1 VSSSRYDPL
10 LPTLHKK
17 FVQILICAFIRI
29 RCIYTCIC
37 IYAERRER
45 EQQWPKETK
54 DEGRDLIPCGKR
66 EEIFA
71 CVCKA

>member
-1 VSSSRYDPL
+1 MHL
-10 LPTLHKK
+10 
-17 FVQILICAFIRI
+17 
-29 RCIYTCIC
+29 
-37 IYAERRER
+37 ERER
-45 EQQWPKETK
+45 ESIQQWPKETK